1 MTLRLFAL
9 TAAALATLAMPAR
22 AEVNPQEPLPRFEDR
37 LCPGII
43 GLERGFA
50 EQMVARIRANAQS
63 AGVRLADE
71 ATCDANVI
79 IAFVDDGQA
88 YLADLVD
95 RRSYLFSDMDRPDLD
110 AMLAQQ
116 GPVTVWHQV
125 TARTRD
131 GIRVGGRDNLMD
143 LPEAGMWQAH
153 SRIYR
158 PVRHDITYSLV
169 LFDRAAV
176 AGLSLRQLADHAS
189 LRALA
194 TAFPDETG
202 VTEASILTLFDGSET
217 QPDALTAFD
226 TAWLNRLYSG
236 IPNVPA
242 STRLRGVQV
251 SSAE

>member
-1 MTLRLFAL
+1 MTMRLFAL
-9 TAAALATLAMPAR
+9 TAAACAALATPAV

-37 LCPGII
+37 MCPGII
-43 GLERGFA
+43 GLERSFA
-50 EQMVARIRANAQS
+50 ELMVTRIRANAES
-63 AGVRLADE
+63 VGVRLADE
-71 ATCDANVI
+71 ASCDVNVI
-79 IAFVDDGQA
+79 VAFVDDGQA
-88 YLADLVD
+88 YLADLVE
-95 RRSYLFSDMDRPDLD
+95 RRGYLFSQMDRPDLD
-110 AMLAQQ
+110 ALLAQE

-169 LFDRAAV
+169 LFDRDAV
-176 AGLSLRQLADHAS
+176 EGMNLRQLADHAS

-202 VTEASILTLFDGSET
+202 VSQESILTLFDDGAA
-217 QPDALTAFD
+217 QPGALTAFD
-226 TAWLNRLYSG
+226 NAWLNRLYSG

-242 STRLRGVQV
+242 STRLRGLRV
-251 SSAE
+251 SSAD